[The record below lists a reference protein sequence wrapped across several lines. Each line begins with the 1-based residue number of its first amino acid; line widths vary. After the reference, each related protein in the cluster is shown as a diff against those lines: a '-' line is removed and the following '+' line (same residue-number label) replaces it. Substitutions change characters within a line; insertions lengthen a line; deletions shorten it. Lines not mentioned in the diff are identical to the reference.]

1 MLAQNSFDK
10 TVILCLAMTTTGMA
24 QDELDLPRVL
34 ARVERGIA
42 ARLAAALKT
51 AGSTVEEW
59 RVISLLADGA
69 GHTMTEIA
77 DFALLPAPTLTKVI
91 DRLVS
96 AGLVF
101 RRVDEADR
109 RRVLAFLSENGR
121 ASFDRLSGTIE
132 DEWRRVQDTVGQE
145 ELALLRVL
153 LARMSARL
161 A

>member
-1 MLAQNSFDK
+1 
-10 TVILCLAMTTTGMA
+10 MTTTGIPEA
-24 QDELDLPRVL
+24 ELDLPRVL

-42 ARLAAALKT
+42 ARLGAALKA

-59 RVISLLADGA
+59 RVITLLADGA

-77 DFALLPAPTLTKVI
+77 EFALLPAPTLTKVV

-109 RRVLAFLSENGR
+109 RRVLVFLSEHGR
-121 ASFDRLSGTIE
+121 AALDRLTAAIE
-132 DEWRRVQDTVGQE
+132 DEWRRVRDAVGQE
-145 ELALLRVL
+145 ELDLLRVL
-153 LARMSARL
+153 LTRMSAHL
-161 A
+161 T

>member
-1 MLAQNSFDK
+1 
-10 TVILCLAMTTTGMA
+10 MTTTGMA

>member
-1 MLAQNSFDK
+1 
-10 TVILCLAMTTTGMA
+10 MTTTGMA

-101 RRVDEADR
+101 RRVDDADR
-109 RRVLAFLSENGR
+109 RRVLAFLSEHGR
-121 ASFDRLSGTIE
+121 ASFDRLTTAIE

-153 LARMSARL
+153 LTRMSARL